1 MTTPQSSPDPDSHI
15 SEAGFAEP
23 EQEEMTLEQ
32 FLDGVVKVTI
42 AVLSHKPE
50 KKGEWWQALGQF
62 HTQARRHVDRDRMAF
77 FDALRQLVE
86 GASPERLSSL
96 VPEDFQCYWQEILNG
111 IS

>member
-1 MTTPQSSPDPDSHI
+1 MTAQQTYPNPESHPSNESPADT
-15 SEAGFAEP
+15 
-23 EQEEMTLEQ
+23 EQEMTLEQ

-42 AVLSHKPE
+42 AVMSTQPE

-62 HTQARRHVDRDRMAF
+62 QSQARRHADRDRMAF

-86 GASPERLSSL
+86 GASSERLSPL
-96 VPEDFQCYWQEILNG
+96 VPDDYTAYWQEILSG